1 MNIIDNIHNKKTF
14 LEVSKEI
21 EINYKDILKLYYEK
35 NDIITLNYA
44 ENDINKLY
52 KNFKDDKSLTNF
64 ILYLHHRIFSFIEVE
79 NFRTLKSKQEM
90 VNIEEDKEYYV
101 NIVDNEDKQTMFMAF
116 LLLFALESKFNKHLM
131 IGIDYEYNTGK
142 KEIALAQYCFEH
154 YQDMR
159 NVIYLFY
166 PPSLTEIQMKILL
179 ELIMANID
187 LRKILHGSDALD
199 CYYLYEVLMFKN
211 KDLIIP
217 FTKSLIDTRFICE
230 FLKYQQG
237 DELSTKCNIYDALI
251 FFDVVSKEKREE
263 LEDINNSMLPQDRI
277 WKINLIHRDPSQ
289 VAYAYYDCLFLKHL
303 YNRMIK
309 IVIKDKPID
318 EQANIIYIYRHVLFE
333 STQLVYLEK
342 NLITDMLNAEKLET
356 DAINNFFIDTKNR
369 KHMIINNI
377 YKIVEEKGMVLPS
390 INFNIYDL
398 LKVNYFK
405 KQINIMLKKFIF
417 SYLTQNYKVYEKVD
431 KPYKILL
438 TNDKIYNYLKEY
450 KFGALEKIFREY
462 ESVIGKYLLKYM

>member
-1 MNIIDNIHNKKTF
+1 MNIIDKIHNKNSF
-14 LEVSKEI
+14 IDVSKEI
-21 EINYKDILKLYYEK
+21 EENYKDILKLYHEK
-35 NDIITLNYA
+35 TDILTLNYA
-44 ENDINKLY
+44 EYDINKLY
-52 KNFKDDKSLTNF
+52 NNFKNDKSLTNF
-64 ILYLHHRIFSFIEVE
+64 ILYLHHKIYSFIEVD
-79 NFRTLKSKQEM
+79 NFRTLKSKEEM
-90 VNIEEDKEYYV
+90 IHMEEDKEYYV
-101 NIVDNEDKQTMFMAF
+101 NIVDNYDKQTMFIAF

-159 NVIYLFY
+159 NIIYLFY

-179 ELIMANID
+179 ELIMANTEI
-187 LRKILHGSDALD
+187 RKILHGSDALD
-199 CYYLYEVLMFKN
+199 CYYLYEILMFKN
-211 KDLIIP
+211 KELIIP
-217 FTKSLIDTRFICE
+217 FTKSLVDTRFICE
-230 FLKYQQG
+230 FLKFQQG
-237 DELSTKCNIYDALI
+237 DELNTKCNIYDALI
-251 FFDVVSKEKREE
+251 FFDVVSKEKRDE
-263 LEDINNSMLPQDRI
+263 LEEINNSMLPQDRI

-318 EQANIIYIYRHVLFE
+318 EQASLIYVYRHVIFE

-342 NLITDMLNAEKLET
+342 NLITDMLNSEKLET
-356 DAINNFFIDTKNR
+356 DAINNYFIDTKKN

-377 YKIVEEKGMVLPS
+377 YKIVEEKGMVLKS

-405 KQINIMLKKFIF
+405 KQINIILKKFIF
-417 SYLTQNYKVYEKVD
+417 SHLTKNYKVFEKVD
-431 KPYKILL
+431 KQYNKIL
-438 TNDKIYNYLKEY
+438 TNDKIFNYLKEY
-450 KFGALEKIFREY
+450 KFTALEKILKEY
-462 ESVIGKYLLKYM
+462 ETVIGDYLNKYI